1 MTVLA
6 GGPVV
11 SPSGARRELARLSRE
26 LDGLEL
32 TRRQRYEAS
41 AALAAAE
48 AELGRAAPD
57 PRRLAGQLARFTT
70 VLRSADAFTNAPPAL
85 AHALQRLRLWLG
97 PLPF

>member
-1 MTVLA
+1 MTALA
-6 GGPVV
+6 RPLV

-26 LDGLEL
+26 LDDLQL
-32 TRRQRYEAS
+32 TRRQRHEAS

-48 AELGRAAPD
+48 AELARSAPD

-70 VLRSADAFTNAPPAL
+70 VLRSANALTHGSPRL
-85 AHALQRLRLWLG
+85 VHALQRLRLWLG